1 MNLDFH
7 QHLPED
13 FAPESRVWIYQSN
26 RLLFLSEALELE
38 PMLEAFLAE
47 WRSHGAKVKCWGTLL
62 FGQFLVLMADETA
75 AGVSGCS
82 TDSSV
87 RFVKQAGEKF
97 NVDFFNRTHLAFFV
111 KEKIQTIPLSQLQP
125 ALTAGL
131 VGPDTLYFNN
141 TVASKAELEANWI
154 VPVKESW
161 IAGRF
166 ALSNQ

>member
-7 QHLPED
+7 QHLPEN
-13 FAPESRVWIYQSN
+13 FAPDSRVWIYQAS
-26 RLLFLSEALELE
+26 RRLFLGEALELE
-38 PMLEAFLAE
+38 PDLEAFCAD
-47 WRSHGAKVKCWGTLL
+47 WRSHGAKVTAYGNLF
-62 FGQFLVLMADETA
+62 FGQFLVLMADERA

-87 RFVKQAGEKF
+87 RFVQDLGKRL
-97 NVDFFNRTHLAFFV
+97 NVDFFNRTHLAFV
-111 KEKIQTIPLSQLQP
+111 VRDKIETIPMAQLQP

-141 TVASKAELEANWI
+141 TVATKAEFESNWI
-154 VPVKESW
+154 IPVRESW

-166 ALSNQ
+166 AMSNR